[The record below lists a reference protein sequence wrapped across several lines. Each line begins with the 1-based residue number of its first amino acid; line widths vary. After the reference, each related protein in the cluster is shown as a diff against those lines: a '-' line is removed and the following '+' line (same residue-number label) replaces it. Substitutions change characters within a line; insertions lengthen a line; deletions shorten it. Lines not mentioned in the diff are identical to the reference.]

1 MAFTLIH
8 SDHSK
13 KDKLEAEFNHI
24 EGSVQDRQFTVLEST
39 PNLRDIRDRE
49 IVIVSSGTYTKLMFR
64 MNEEIFSINAS
75 CVTIR
80 R

>member
-8 SDHSK
+8 SNHEK

-39 PNLRDIRDRE
+39 PNLGDIRDRE

-64 MNEEIFSINAS
+64 MNEEIYAVGVS
-75 CVTIR
+75 CVTVR